1 MVGVEQFIKYKTLA
15 QACKK
20 TIDSSFGCSNYD
32 DGFQTI
38 QEAYRSK
45 IVNHETLIYHHPD

>member
-15 QACKK
+15 QACKE

-32 DGFQTI
+32 DSLQTI
-38 QEAYRSK
+38 QDAYISK
-45 IVNHETLIYHHPD
+45 IFNPERLNNHYPG